1 MVEHQSLFLTAT
13 KISKC
18 MIRLNNY
25 PHALRFVLDCY
36 MTEKNC
42 DKAVNCHTS
51 TVKYVPGCYE
61 TQEMRDKAVNR
72 CFFYLILFLIGVK
85 LKKCATELLLKILF

>member
-1 MVEHQSLFLTAT
+1 
-13 KISKC
+13 
-18 MIRLNNY
+18 
-25 PHALRFVLDCY
+25 